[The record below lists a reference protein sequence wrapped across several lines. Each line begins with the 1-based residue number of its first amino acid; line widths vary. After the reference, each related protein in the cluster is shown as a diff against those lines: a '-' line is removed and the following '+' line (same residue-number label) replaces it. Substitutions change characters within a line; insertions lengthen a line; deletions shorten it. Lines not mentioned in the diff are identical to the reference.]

1 MCHFNKKQS
10 IYQLFFHKITF
21 VIINEYVLKW
31 CKMEINMKRP
41 YQLLAENVEINYP
54 FMQVGFRHFEFEKFK
69 GGRGELNFLIVKKA
83 DAVCLTLY
91 DKDKDSFLLIRQFR
105 PGAAINEYETNPYIW
120 SVVAGHIDI
129 KNGIRETP
137 RQTAA
142 KEANEEAGIIV
153 SETNLIDLGAGYTSA
168 GSSSEKHHHFLCAF
182 SSSDID
188 KSKTYGI
195 DDEDIEVGVF
205 TSEEALHMI
214 DTGQIACN
222 EAILGIRSTLLFKY
236 TGKL

>member
-1 MCHFNKKQS
+1 MVTLQ
-10 IYQLFFHKITF
+10 
-21 VIINEYVLKW
+21 E
-31 CKMEINMKRP
+31 MENNMNRP
-41 YQLLAENVEINYP
+41 YKLLSEKIEINYP

-69 GGRGELNFLIVKKA
+69 GDRGELNFIIVKKA

-105 PGAAINEYETNPYIW
+105 PGAAMNEYDTNPYLW

-142 KEANEEAGIIV
+142 KEANEEAGVIV
-153 SETNLIDLGAGYTSA
+153 NENNLIDLGAGYTSA
-168 GSSSEKHHHFLCAF
+168 GSSSEKHHHFLCSF
-182 SSSDID
+182 SASDID
-188 KSKTYGI
+188 PSKAYGI

-205 TSEEALHMI
+205 TSEEAMHMI
-214 DTGQIACN
+214 EIGQIACN
-222 EAILGIRSTLLFKY
+222 EAILGIRSTLLLKY